1 MAKAKKEKA
10 LKVADEQKIDDIL
23 SEVDDPKSDESLDPV
38 EVELKTSYD
47 KEKKKEKKLKHKRFE
62 KFKGEQK

>member
-10 LKVADEQKIDDIL
+10 LKVADEQKIDEIL
-23 SEVDDPKSDESLDPV
+23 SDVDDPKSDDSLDPV
-38 EVELKTSYD
+38 EVELKTSY
-47 KEKKKEKKLKHKRFE
+47 KKEKKMKKMKHKRFD